1 MKIAPSIL
9 NADFAHLARD
19 VEKVEQAGADL
30 LHVDVMDGHFVANL
44 TFGPLVVQA
53 LRPVTNLPL
62 EVHLMVSDPAAWAP
76 AFAEAGADT
85 ILVHEEA
92 TDHLYGVLQHI
103 AATGVRAGVVVNPGT
118 PLSSLEEVLPLVD
131 QVLVMTV
138 NPGFGG
144 QKFLTAMVDKV
155 ARLHQLRQDRGLHFD
170 IEVDGGINAKTVKAA
185 ADAGTD
191 IFVAGS
197 YVFGASDVG
206 AAISSLREAVQ

>member
-9 NADFAHLARD
+9 SADFAHLARD
-19 VEKVEQAGADL
+19 VEKVEKAGADL
-30 LHVDVMDGHFVANL
+30 LHVDVMDGHFVSNL

-53 LRPVTNLPL
+53 LRPVTSLPL
-62 EVHLMVSDPAAWAP
+62 EVHLMVSDPAAWGAD
-76 AFAEAGADT
+76 FAEAGADT

-92 TDHLYGVLQHI
+92 TDHLYRVLQHVI
-103 AATGVRAGVVVNPGT
+103 EKGVRAGVVINPGT

-144 QKFLTAMVDKV
+144 QKFLTPMVDKV
-155 ARLHQLRQDRGLHFD
+155 DRLYQLRKARKLHFD
-170 IEVDGGINAKTVKAA
+170 IEVDGGINNQTVKAA

-197 YVFGASDVG
+197 YVFGSKNVG
-206 AAISSLREAVQ
+206 DAMNSLREAVK

>member
-9 NADFAHLARD
+9 SADFAHLARD
-19 VEKVEQAGADL
+19 VEKVEKAGADL
-30 LHVDVMDGHFVANL
+30 LHVDVMDGHFVSNL

-53 LRPVTNLPL
+53 LRPVTSLPL
-62 EVHLMVSDPAAWAP
+62 EVHLMVSDPAAWVAD
-76 AFAEAGADT
+76 FAEAGADT

-92 TDHLYGVLQHI
+92 RDHLYGVLQHVI
-103 AATGVRAGVVVNPGT
+103 EKGVRAGVVINPGT

-144 QKFLTAMVDKV
+144 QKFLTPMVDKV
-155 ARLHQLRQDRGLHFD
+155 DRLYQLRKARKLHFD
-170 IEVDGGINAKTVKAA
+170 IEVDGGINNQTVKAA

-197 YVFGASDVG
+197 YVFGSKNVG
-206 AAISSLREAVQ
+206 DAMNSLREAVK

>member
-1 MKIAPSIL
+1 MIQQ
-9 NADFAHLARD
+9 R
-19 VEKVEQAGADL
+19 G
-30 LHVDVMDGHFVANL
+30 
-44 TFGPLVVQA
+44 
-53 LRPVTNLPL
+53 RLPL
-62 EVHLMVSDPAAWAP
+62 PKPEPIRFWCMR
-76 AFAEAGADT
+76 
-85 ILVHEEA
+85 EA

-144 QKFLTAMVDKV
+144 QKFLTAMVDKL

-197 YVFGASDVG
+197 YVFSASDVG
-206 AAISSLREAVQ
+206 AAISSYVRRFNDNYQYHGWRPA

>member
-9 NADFAHLARD
+9 SADFAHLARD
-19 VEKVEQAGADL
+19 VEKVEKAGADL
-30 LHVDVMDGHFVANL
+30 LHVDVMDGHFVSNL

-53 LRPVTNLPL
+53 LRPVTSLPL
-62 EVHLMVSDPAAWAP
+62 EVHLMVSDPAAWVAD
-76 AFAEAGADT
+76 FAEAGADT

-92 TDHLYGVLQHI
+92 TSHLYGVLQHVI
-103 AATGVRAGVVVNPGT
+103 EKGVRAGVVINPGT

-144 QKFLTAMVDKV
+144 QKFLTPMVDKV
-155 ARLHQLRQDRGLHFD
+155 DRLYQLRKARKLHFD
-170 IEVDGGINAKTVKAA
+170 IEVDGGINNQTVKAA

-197 YVFGASDVG
+197 YVFGSKNVG
-206 AAISSLREAVQ
+206 DAMNSLREAVK

>member
-9 NADFAHLARD
+9 SADFAHLARD
-19 VEKVEQAGADL
+19 VEKVEKAGADL
-30 LHVDVMDGHFVANL
+30 LHVDVMDGHFVSNL

-53 LRPVTNLPL
+53 LRPVTSLPL
-62 EVHLMVSDPAAWAP
+62 EVHLMVSDPAAWVAD
-76 AFAEAGADT
+76 FAEAGADT
-85 ILVHEEA
+85 ILVNEEA
-92 TDHLYGVLQHI
+92 TDHLYGVLQHVI
-103 AATGVRAGVVVNPGT
+103 EKGVRAGVVINPGT

-144 QKFLTAMVDKV
+144 QKFLTPMVDKV
-155 ARLHQLRQDRGLHFD
+155 DRLYQLRKARKLHFD
-170 IEVDGGINAKTVKAA
+170 IEVDGGINNQTVKAA

-197 YVFGASDVG
+197 YVFGSKNVG
-206 AAISSLREAVQ
+206 DAMNSLREAVK

>member
-1 MKIAPSIL
+1 
-9 NADFAHLARD
+9 
-19 VEKVEQAGADL
+19 
-30 LHVDVMDGHFVANL
+30 
-44 TFGPLVVQA
+44 
-53 LRPVTNLPL
+53 
-62 EVHLMVSDPAAWAP
+62 MVNDPAAWAP

>member
-9 NADFAHLARD
+9 SADFAHLARD
-19 VEKVEQAGADL
+19 VEKVEGAGADL
-30 LHVDVMDGHFVANL
+30 LHVDVMDGHFVGNL

-62 EVHLMVSDPAAWAP
+62 EVHLMVSDPGVWAP
-76 AFAEAGADT
+76 QFAEAGADT

-92 TDHLYGVLQHI
+92 TSHLYGVLQHI
-103 AATGVRAGVVVNPGT
+103 RAAGVRAGVVVNPGT
-118 PLSSLEEVLPLVD
+118 SLSSLDEVLPLVD

-144 QKFLTAMVDKV
+144 QKFLTPMVDKV
-155 ARLHQLRQDRGLHFD
+155 ARLHKIRQERDLHFD
-170 IEVDGGINAKTVKAA
+170 IEVDGGINDQTVKAA
-185 ADAGTD
+185 AAAGTD

-197 YVFGASDVG
+197 YVFGAPNVG
-206 AAISSLREAVQ
+206 DAITALREAVK